1 MTHRGA
7 ARGLPGFAII
17 AAMSPSRPRKK
28 SSRKSPRKPSGR
40 RPWFWRLV
48 FRASLVGLVILAG
61 WTVYLD
67 AVVTER
73 FEGQRFEVPSRVFA
87 RPLEL
92 YEGASLSPASFV
104 RELELIGYR
113 RGDGVA
119 PGSFNQAGGRFTLS
133 TRGFRFA
140 DGDEPRRR
148 VALTI
153 GGDRVTSLRALAG
166 PATPILRL
174 EPAQIGGIYPAHKED
189 RVLVQLSDMPEGFT
203 ETLLAVE
210 DRDFFDHHGIAPL
223 AIARA
228 LWVNL
233 QAGRVVQGGSTLTQ
247 QLVKNLYLS
256 RDQTLVRKANE
267 AIMSLL
273 LELHYDK
280 PEILQTYLNEV
291 YLGQAG
297 TRGIHGFGLGSQF
310 YFGEPVSDLKLH
322 QYALLIGL
330 VKGPSYYDPRRHPQ
344 RALARRNLVIETLA
358 RNGLITEPQSRAA
371 QAMPL
376 GVAAKPSYSENR
388 YPAYIDLVRRHLARD
403 YKQADLQSEGLRIFT
418 TLDPAIQYAAEYSVS
433 ETLRNLDPKGGP
445 DKLES
450 ALVVTSRD
458 TGEVLALVGG
468 REPRFAGFNRALD
481 AQRPIGSLIKPFTYL
496 TALQDAGR
504 YNLITPLEDR
514 RFALVFDDGRR
525 WEPKN
530 YDGEEHGKVPL
541 HRALSRSYNL
551 AAVRVGLDVG
561 VDAVTDTLQRLGVTG
576 PISSYPSMLLG
587 SVNMTP
593 VTVASLYQGLA
604 TSGFN
609 MPLRTI
615 REVTTSAGES
625 LSRYSLAVDQVL
637 DPAAVHLVQYAL
649 QETMREGT
657 GSSAYRFV
665 SRDLALAGKT
675 GTTDDGRDSWFAGFS
690 GDLLA
695 VAWVGRDDNAPTRLT
710 GATGAL
716 PVWSRFMAQVP
727 QHGFSPVM
735 PDGVQYHWVN
745 AEQGALTDEHCE
757 NARFMPFITGS
768 EPVARISCS
777 GNMTKRLRGW
787 FEGLF
792 Q

>member
-1 MTHRGA
+1 MTQ
-7 ARGLPGFAII
+7 
-17 AAMSPSRPRKK
+17 SRRSKTSNRK
-28 SSRKSPRKPSGR
+28 PARKPSGR
-40 RPWFWRLV
+40 QPWFWRLV
-48 FRASLVGLVILAG
+48 FRTTLVGLVIAAG

-73 FEGQRFEVPSRVFA
+73 FEGQRFEVPSRVYA

-92 YEGASLSPASFV
+92 YDGASVSTAALA

-113 RGDGVA
+113 RGDGVS
-119 PGSFNQAGGRFTLS
+119 PGTFSQAGNRFTLS

-148 VALTI
+148 LALVIDDDQVA
-153 GGDRVTSLRALAG
+153 SLRILAG
-166 PATPILRL
+166 QPTPIVRL

-189 RVLVQLSDMPEGFT
+189 RVLVQLADMPAGFT
-203 ETLLAVE
+203 ETLLAIE
-210 DRDFFDHHGIAPL
+210 DREFFEHHGVAPL

-228 LWVNL
+228 AWVNL

-256 RDQTLVRKANE
+256 RDQTLIRKANE

-280 PEILQTYLNEV
+280 PEILETYLNEV

-310 YFGEPVSDLKLH
+310 YFGEPISDLRLH

-330 VKGPSYYDPRRHPQ
+330 VKGPSYYDPRRHPE

-358 RNGLITEPQSRAA
+358 RTGVITEAQSSAA
-371 QAMPL
+371 QARPL
-376 GVAAKPSYSENR
+376 GITARPSYSENR

-403 YKQADLQSEGLRIFT
+403 YKQEDLQSEGLRIFT
-418 TLDPAIQYAAEYSVS
+418 TLNPAIQYAAEYSVR
-433 ETLRNLDPKGGP
+433 ETLKSLDPVAGP
-445 DKLES
+445 SKLES

-458 TGEVLALVGG
+458 TGEVVALVGG
-468 REPRFAGFNRALD
+468 RDARFAGFNRALD
-481 AQRPIGSLIKPFTYL
+481 ARRPIGSLIKPFTYL

-504 YNLITPLEDR
+504 YTLISPLEDR

-530 YDGEEHGKVPL
+530 YDGEEHGQVPL
-541 HRALSRSYNL
+541 HQALSRSYNL

-561 VDAVTDTLQRLGVTG
+561 VESVTATLERLGATG

-615 REVTTSAGES
+615 REVTTSDGEA

-649 QETMREGT
+649 QETMQEGT
-657 GSSAYRFV
+657 GRAAYRYV
-665 SRDLALAGKT
+665 SRNLALAGKT

-695 VAWVGRDDNAPTRLT
+695 VAWVGRDDNSATNLT

-716 PVWSRFMAQVP
+716 PVWARFMAQVP
-727 QHGFSPVM
+727 QHGFSPVV
-735 PDGVQYHWVN
+735 PDGVQYHWVD
-745 AEQGALTDEHCE
+745 AAQGALTDEHCD
-757 NARFMPFITGS
+757 NARFVPFITGS
-768 EPVARISCS
+768 EPVDRISCS
-777 GNMTKRLRGW
+777 GHLTKRLRGW